1 MGSGHRH
8 PGWSPLNMNRLAE
21 FAYQACS
28 LTALRRCSD
37 RTLVPS
43 GFGGRH
49 ARFGISP
56 SPSGGTHQACPDNPG
71 YRHRSGADA
80 AGRRTYRTCG
90 PACERF
96 PIQCEKTLGHPGWRP
111 PIPRNAHQC
120 NDRMRMLCERRD
132 RPRHQPTIDDGAD
145 LRRPPSIGFH
155 RSSSSAICRAGQG
168 VPAPFH
174 PGGSPLK

>member
-1 MGSGHRH
+1 
-8 PGWSPLNMNRLAE
+8 MNRLAE

-28 LTALRRCSD
+28 PTALRRCSD

-80 AGRRTYRTCG
+80 AGRRTYGTCG
-90 PACERF
+90 LTCDRS

-111 PIPRNAHQC
+111 PIPGNAHQC
-120 NDRMRMLCERRD
+120 NDRMRMSCERRD
-132 RPRHQPTIDDGAD
+132 GPRQQSTIDDGLIYVGRLQSDSAVQALLEFAEQD
-145 LRRPPSIGFH
+145 RGYRPLSIP
-155 RSSSSAICRAGQG
+155 AG
-168 VPAPFH
+168 
-174 PGGSPLK
+174 PL